1 MLLVLVDNTCVSA
14 VTSEDGSVLF
24 EQRGGVFYASVRLM
38 LPQSCAPVN
47 IGGTR

>member
-14 VTSEDGSVLF
+14 VTSEDGSGLF

-38 LPQSCAPVN
+38 LPQS
-47 IGGTR
+47 